1 MSTGR
6 QEGNRRWTAV
16 TRILTAVVAMLLLFV
31 VALMFIDEP
40 LRRIIESRVNG
51 ALTGYTVR
59 IGALDFHPFTLSLDL
74 ENVTIAQADQP
85 DKPVVSF
92 PRWKADLHWAKL
104 VRGHLVS
111 EHRFETP
118 RISVTRSQAETEL
131 DDETDL
137 RDRGWQTAV
146 MGVYPYEINRLEI
159 IDGSFTYTDRPDGPP
174 LELRHINATAE
185 NIRNVESPDRPY
197 PSALTLESDIFSS
210 GHLRVEGQANFLA
223 QPFTGVDIDFDLK
236 NVALGDLLP
245 LAGRFNFQVR
255 GGRLHARGHTE
266 YSPWAKHVMCTA
278 LGIDG
283 LKMDFLHRKA
293 TQKREGKVVRA
304 VGQGASEAADAERLT
319 LDIHEAHLSEA
330 ELSFVDQS
338 ADPSYRVFVSNL
350 DIDVRDYSNQPEAG
364 PSEIN
369 MQGRFMGNGTLTAL
383 GRFRPSSSTPDFSLG
398 VKIIGTK
405 LKSLNGLFR
414 AHADLDVKQGT
425 FALFS
430 EVTVKNGRMQGYIKP
445 FFRNVDVYDP
455 TQDEEEGLFQQLYE
469 GLVETLTDILRNSE
483 RKEVATTTQVAG
495 PLADPRMSTWE
506 VMINLVR
513 NAFFEA
519 ILPGFRRQVGQGP

>member
-146 MGVYPYEINRLEI
+146 MGVYPFEINRLEI

-185 NIRNVESPDRPY
+185 NIRNVESRIAP
-197 PSALTLESDIFSS
+197 T
-210 GHLRVEGQANFLA
+210 
-223 QPFTGVDIDFDLK
+223 
-236 NVALGDLLP
+236 P
-245 LAGRFNFQVR
+245 L
-255 GGRLHARGHTE
+255 H
-266 YSPWAKHVMCTA
+266 
-278 LGIDG
+278 
-283 LKMDFLHRKA
+283 
-293 TQKREGKVVRA
+293 
-304 VGQGASEAADAERLT
+304 
-319 LDIHEAHLSEA
+319 
-330 ELSFVDQS
+330 
-338 ADPSYRVFVSNL
+338 
-350 DIDVRDYSNQPEAG
+350 
-364 PSEIN
+364 
-369 MQGRFMGNGTLTAL
+369 
-383 GRFRPSSSTPDFSLG
+383 
-398 VKIIGTK
+398 
-405 LKSLNGLFR
+405 
-414 AHADLDVKQGT
+414 
-425 FALFS
+425 
-430 EVTVKNGRMQGYIKP
+430 
-445 FFRNVDVYDP
+445 
-455 TQDEEEGLFQQLYE
+455 
-469 GLVETLTDILRNSE
+469 
-483 RKEVATTTQVAG
+483 
-495 PLADPRMSTWE
+495 
-506 VMINLVR
+506 
-513 NAFFEA
+513 
-519 ILPGFRRQVGQGP
+519 